1 MRSGLACTGDTLYLG
16 RLSRTCRLRARVG
29 PREMTESRME
39 GLGLNRQ
46 NGRVRTNRML
56 EVVVRE
62 NGFVPVMHFL
72 AVLTVTR
79 ASRSILSGRSDNP
92 RFFDAPI
99 EHSRCRSTAVSKV
112 RRPQ

>member
-46 NGRVRTNRML
+46 NG
-56 EVVVRE
+56 
-62 NGFVPVMHFL
+62 
-72 AVLTVTR
+72 
-79 ASRSILSGRSDNP
+79 
-92 RFFDAPI
+92 
-99 EHSRCRSTAVSKV
+99 
-112 RRPQ
+112 